1 MNTFFWILLIVA
13 GFAGGFFAGAYTL
26 RKQVEKDFGEHPR
39 LTPEAIREMMSQ
51 TGQKPSEAKIQQT
64 YRQIIKQQ
72 KAAMA
77 KQNKKK

>member
-1 MNTFFWILLIVA
+1 MNTFLWILLVLA
-13 GFAGGFFAGAYTL
+13 AFGGGFFAGAYTL

-39 LTPEAIREMMSQ
+39 LTPDAIREMMSQ

-72 KAAMA
+72 KDAMA
-77 KQNKKK
+77 KAKKK